1 MWEWAILKRRGS
13 RKEAEGIGRQRQV
26 VKEGCKVK
34 GSSAQEGKA
43 EERVCGSGDTFT
55 FHFHALEKEM
65 AIHSTVLAWRIPGT
79 GDFP

>member
-43 EERVCGSGDTFT
+43 EERVCGSGAGHRGRDVFRPSRDE
-55 FHFHALEKEM
+55 LSSWGSRN
-65 AIHSTVLAWRIPGT
+65 STIL
-79 GDFP
+79 